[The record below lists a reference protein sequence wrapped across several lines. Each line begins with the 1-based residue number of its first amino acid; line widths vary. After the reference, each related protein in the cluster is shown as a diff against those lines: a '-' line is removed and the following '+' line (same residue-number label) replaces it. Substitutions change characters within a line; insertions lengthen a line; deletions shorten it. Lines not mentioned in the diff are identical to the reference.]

1 MLHYKVSV
9 FLELHSSH
17 SIGSIS
23 PGSHD
28 VLFVVALENEQE
40 QYKTNNESSYGNS
53 DDNKY
58 RLVVALLNSC
68 AALECRLTEW
78 LRLTELLRL
87 VELRLLWLTE
97 LLRLVEL
104 RLLWLIE
111 LRLLRLIELRLLWL
125 LRLLEPT
132 HSTAVGSECSTALAA
147 KCCVVIE
154 HSSASCTSFHY
165 SHPFL

>member
-1 MLHYKVSV
+1 MLYYKVSV
-9 FLELHSSH
+9 LLELHSSH
-17 SIGSIS
+17 SIGSIC
-23 PGSHD
+23 PGPHD

-97 LLRLVEL
+97 LLRL
-104 RLLWLIE
+104 IE